1 MDSIVL
7 FKLAKQD
14 KQALK
19 LMAQKERLSLSSF
32 IRHKLLTDVEE
43 F

>member
-14 KQALK
+14 KQTLK
-19 LMAQKERLSLSSF
+19 QMARKERLSLSSF
-32 IRHKLLTDVEE
+32 IRNKLLTDVEE
-43 F
+43 

>member
-7 FKLAKQD
+7 FKIEKQD

-19 LMAQKERLSLSSF
+19 QMARKERLSLSSF
-32 IRHKLLTDVEE
+32 IRNKLLTDVEE
-43 F
+43 